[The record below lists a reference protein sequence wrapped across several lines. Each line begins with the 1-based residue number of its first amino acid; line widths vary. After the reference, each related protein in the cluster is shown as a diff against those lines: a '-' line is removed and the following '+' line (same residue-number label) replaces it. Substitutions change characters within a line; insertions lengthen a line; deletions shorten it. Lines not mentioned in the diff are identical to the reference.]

1 MGREFTLRIFDGG
14 RTRSK
19 IEVQDAIQEQ
29 ALIAYEGALLE
40 ALEDVENAMRDFAEA
55 SHQSDDR
62 RRDLHLHRQSH
73 CCAIFPG
80 ILGRS
85 SA

>member
-1 MGREFTLRIFDGG
+1 VGREFTLRIFDGG

-19 IEVQDAIQEQ
+19 IEVQDTIQEQ

-55 SHQSDDR
+55 PISPTIVD
-62 RRDLHLHRQSH
+62 
-73 CCAIFPG
+73 AIYISIAKASAALFF
-80 ILGRS
+80 LS
-85 SA
+85 S